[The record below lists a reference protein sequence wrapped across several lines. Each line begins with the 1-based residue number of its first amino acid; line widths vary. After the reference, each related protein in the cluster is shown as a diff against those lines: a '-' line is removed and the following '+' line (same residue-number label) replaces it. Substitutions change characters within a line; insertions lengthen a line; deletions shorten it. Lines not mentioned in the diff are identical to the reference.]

1 MVVSSCASRSMLHA
15 PQSLPHAHAPRSMSC
30 VSCSVVYDLCS
41 MAYVHD
47 LCFIL
52 CPLLH
57 APLSCSMFHVP
68 CFMLHD
74 PRAIPHAPWSLRY
87 VSCSTLHDLSFMFRA
102 PCFMPHAPCS
112 YPMFMLWPTDSVP
125 CPMFHASSHAS
136 SSIPHAP
143 VSIRTKDQ
151 ND

>member
-1 MVVSSCASRSMLHA
+1 MVVSSCACRAVLHA

-87 VSCSTLHDLSFMFRA
+87 VSCSTLHDL
-102 PCFMPHAPCS
+102 P
-112 YPMFMLWPTDSVP
+112 FMLLHVSWPMAHGCYSFKIFVLAKWTNAYNVLFCSMLFIV
-125 CPMFHASSHAS
+125 FFLKKKVNNS
-136 SSIPHAP
+136 
-143 VSIRTKDQ
+143 RQ
-151 ND
+151 L